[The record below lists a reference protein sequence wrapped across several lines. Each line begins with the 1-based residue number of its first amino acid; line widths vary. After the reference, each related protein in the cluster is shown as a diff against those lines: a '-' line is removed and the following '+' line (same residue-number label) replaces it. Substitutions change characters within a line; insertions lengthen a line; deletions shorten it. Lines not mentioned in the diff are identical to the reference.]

1 MENRK
6 LLRIGGIGTVV
17 TAVCCFTPILVV
29 ALSAL
34 GLVGTI
40 AYLDMVLFPML
51 FMFILLLS
59 VALFTR
65 MRRNG

>member
-34 GLVGTI
+34 GLVRTI
-40 AYLDMVLFPML
+40 AYLDLVLFPML

>member
-40 AYLDMVLFPML
+40 AYLDMVLFPVL

>member
-34 GLVGTI
+34 GLVRTI